1 MKHTEVPHEL
11 DNLKDGH
18 TIEHGDKV
26 IYASIRRYMN
36 ATTRECFPALNTI
49 AISLKC
55 SINKVRRAIER
66 LVDTGLIEKC
76 SDGRK
81 NHYYFPESEFDK
93 RFEMF
98 TDEFLDMDLPLNV
111 KEYYMDIQQYL
122 YGKDTG
128 IGKCALSNAEL
139 ARRTGWTTMSI
150 KKYNTIL
157 IEKNLLE
164 EEETTQK
171 DEAGFPVIQ
180 KRFDL
185 QGFNQAV
192 LWVKQVNEALIDHED
207 RIAALERK
215 FSEQG
220 EQDDIYKELEELR
233 AFKARILREKAL
245 ENNSTDVSYF
255 KI

>member
-11 DNLKDGH
+11 DNLKEGH

-36 ATTRECFPALNTI
+36 AKTRECFPSLNTI
-49 AISLKC
+49 AKSLNC
-55 SINKVRRAIER
+55 SINKVNRAIER
-66 LVDTGLIEKC
+66 LISTGLIEKC
-76 SDGRK
+76 KDGRK

-150 KKYNTIL
+150 RKYNTIL

-171 DEAGFPVIQ
+171 DEAGFPIIQ

-215 FSEQG
+215 FGVQN

-233 AFKARILREKAL
+233 EFKARTLREKAL

>member
-18 TIEHGDKV
+18 TIEHGDKI

-49 AISLKC
+49 ATTLKC
-55 SINKVRRAIER
+55 SINKVRSAIER
-66 LVDTGLIEKC
+66 LVNAGLINKC

-139 ARRTGWTTMSI
+139 ARRTGWTTISI

-164 EEETTQK
+164 EEETAQK
-171 DEAGFPVIQ
+171 DEAGFPIIQ
-180 KRFDL
+180 KCVDL
-185 QGFNQAV
+185 QVLNQA
-192 LWVKQVNEALIDHED
+192 
-207 RIAALERK
+207 
-215 FSEQG
+215 
-220 EQDDIYKELEELR
+220 
-233 AFKARILREKAL
+233 IL
-245 ENNSTDVSYF
+245 
-255 KI
+255 